1 MRYYNWALLNRDA
14 LMPTHAELQRA
25 EGQVH
30 AARERFGE
38 RLTIFFV
45 IPDYYEGRP
54 KACMNGWGAIHV
66 TVAPNG
72 NVLPCSQASNFKHI
86 TFPNVR
92 QQRPEQI
99 WHDSPVFDLYRGDT
113 GCRALPQLRR
123 GKGLRWLSLSGSV
136 AHGRRCQYR
145 PGVQQVAASSA
156 DSSGCRAGAE
166 CGPSCRD
173 AHSTTGQPGWKL
185 QLPHDSFAGTIGAG
199 VALTLGCYLL
209 LRYWLVS

>member
-1 MRYYNWALLNRDA
+1 
-14 LMPTHAELQRA
+14 
-25 EGQVH
+25 H

-92 QQRPEQI
+92 QQRLEQI

-113 GCRALPQLRR
+113 WMPEPCR
-123 GKGLRWLSLSGSV
+123 
-136 AHGRRCQYR
+136 
-145 PGVQQVAASSA
+145 
-156 DSSGCRAGAE
+156 
-166 CGPSCRD
+166 SCD
-173 AHSTTGQPGWKL
+173 EKEKDFG
-185 QLPHDSFAGTIGAG
+185 
-199 VALTLGCYLL
+199 
-209 LRYWLVS
+209 